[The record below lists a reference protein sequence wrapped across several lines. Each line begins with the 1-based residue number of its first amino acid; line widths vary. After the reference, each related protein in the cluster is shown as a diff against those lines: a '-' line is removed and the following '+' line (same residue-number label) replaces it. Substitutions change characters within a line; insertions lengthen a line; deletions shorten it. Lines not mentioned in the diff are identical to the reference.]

1 MEKDKNVK
9 VLAAIDGSPLS
20 ETVLKH
26 CARYAQLSTY
36 ELDLALIHVLED
48 DISYKSFP
56 RTPLYQEREKEGYK
70 ILDQAKHQLDEL
82 DVKCN
87 TILVVGPVAESI
99 VRIAEENHVDYIV
112 MGNRGYRGLKRMLL
126 GSVADEVSKH
136 AHCAVTIVR
145 QNFP

>member
-1 MEKDKNVK
+1 MEKEKKVK

-26 CARYAQLSTY
+26 CVRYAQISEC
-36 ELDLALIHVLED
+36 ELTLIHVLED

-56 RTPLYQEREKEGYK
+56 KTPIYQEREKTGYK
-70 ILDQAKHQLDEL
+70 ILDQAKQQLDEFG
-82 DVKCN
+82 VQCN
-87 TILVVGPVAESI
+87 TMLVVGPVAEEI
-99 VRIAEENHVDYIV
+99 VRIAEENHVDYIL

-145 QNFP
+145 